1 MKKKSGKIK
10 FNDLVI
16 LTIVLIL
23 TVISLSFFVKE
34 VLSSKTPDETAGA
47 KKFTVVK
54 EKEKEQIQVAKTD
67 EEIIKKLSTQGEWDR
82 MDYYC
87 GVYFK
92 HLAEKEYES
101 AYNLLYSEFKEKY
114 FPTLETF
121 REYVEKTY
129 PNDFSWVD
137 DDITRQ
143 GNIYVLKVKL
153 LDTKGTK
160 DNEKSQRIVLK
171 ENNYNDFV
179 ISFQVI

>member
-1 MKKKSGKIK
+1 MKKVKSKIEK
-10 FNDLVI
+10 LDIILVF
-16 LTIVLIL
+16 LLLIL
-23 TVISLSFFVKE
+23 IIVFLSIYVKTN
-34 VLSSKTPDETAGA
+34 SKVDENTSE

-54 EKEKEQIQVAKTD
+54 ESEKQQITVPQTD

-143 GNIYVLKVKL
+143 GNIYVLKIKL

-160 DNEKSQRIVLK
+160 NNEKSQRIVLK

>member
-1 MKKKSGKIK
+1 MKKVKSKIEK
-10 FNDLVI
+10 LDIILVF
-16 LTIVLIL
+16 LLLIL
-23 TVISLSFFVKE
+23 IIVFLSIYVKTN
-34 VLSSKTPDETAGA
+34 SKVDENTSE

-54 EKEKEQIQVAKTD
+54 ESEKQQITVPQTD

>member
-1 MKKKSGKIK
+1 MKKVKSKIEK
-10 FNDLVI
+10 LDIILVF
-16 LTIVLIL
+16 LLLIL
-23 TVISLSFFVKE
+23 IIVFLSIYVKTN
-34 VLSSKTPDETAGA
+34 SKVDENTSE

-54 EKEKEQIQVAKTD
+54 ESEKQQITVPQTG

>member
-23 TVISLSFFVKE
+23 TVIALSFFAKE
-34 VLSSKTPDETAGA
+34 VLSPKIQDETAGA

-54 EKEKEQIQVAKTD
+54 EKEKEQIQVAKTE

-92 HLAEKEYES
+92 YISEQKYEQ
-101 AYNLLYSEFKEKY
+101 AYELLYPEFKENF
-114 FPTLETF
+114 FPTLEKYK
-121 REYVEKTY
+121 EYVNKTY
-129 PNDFSWVD
+129 PKDFSWVD

-143 GNIYVLKVKL
+143 GNIYVLKVKV
-153 LDTKGTK
+153 LDTKGSK
-160 DNEKSQRIVLK
+160 ENEKSQRIVIK
-171 ENNYNDFV
+171 ENTYNKFV